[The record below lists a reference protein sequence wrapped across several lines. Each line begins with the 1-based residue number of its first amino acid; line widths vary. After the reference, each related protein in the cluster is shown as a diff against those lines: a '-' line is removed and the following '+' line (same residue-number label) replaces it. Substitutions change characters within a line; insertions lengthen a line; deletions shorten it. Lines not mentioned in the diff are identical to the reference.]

1 MPLVTGTHTIADL
14 VENTFAND
22 LVVDNIDGLNDAIQR
37 DLAMHNARV
46 ADMVSDLCEI
56 STERS
61 TVYGTNAQ
69 GEAVSK
75 DEFTRAPTQKITLGS
90 KVEFPL
96 DGFEY
101 AVGWTADYLRR
112 ATVQDMARKTIA
124 ARQAHVRRIQF
135 DVKRALFGPTNFT
148 WRDRRVDNLDLA
160 VKRLVNADSGPIP
173 NGPNGEQFN
182 AATHTHYEAIDW
194 GAANAAA
201 RIAAVQALVQDVVE
215 HGHGSDVRIYI
226 NRAQETDFRAL
237 TPNFT
242 PLPPPNITE
251 AENTQRVTGRTLDI
265 TRADNR
271 LIGYFDG
278 FPVFTKP
285 WVPANY
291 VFAFSAGDPSKTLRK
306 RVSTLASEQ
315 GLFIAGEIITHP
327 LQAQYMN
334 FVHGFGVIGRTNGA
348 ILFLGAGT
356 YAEPTF
362 TL

>member
-1 MPLVTGTHTIADL
+1 MPLMTGTHTIADL
-14 VENTFAND
+14 ASNRFSTD
-22 LVVDNIDGLNDAIQR
+22 LVVDNIDAMNDAIQA

-46 ADMVSDLCEI
+46 AEMVSDLCET

-69 GEAVSK
+69 GEAVPK
-75 DEFTRAPTQKITLGS
+75 DEFTRAPTQRITLGS

-101 AVGWTADYLRR
+101 AIGWTADYLRR
-112 ATVQDMARKTIA
+112 ATVQDMAKGTIS

-135 DVKRALFGPTNFT
+135 DVKRALFGPTNYT
-148 WRDRRVDNLDLA
+148 WRDRRVDSLDLA
-160 VKRLVNADSGPIP
+160 VKRLVNADSGPLP
-173 NGPNGEQFN
+173 QGPNGEVFN
-182 AATHTHYEAIDW
+182 AATHTHYDAIDW
-194 GAANAAA
+194 GAASAAA
-201 RIAAVQALVQDVVE
+201 KIAFVQALTQDVIE
-215 HGHGSDVRIYI
+215 HGHGNDVRIYI

-242 PLPPPNITE
+242 PLPPPNIVQG
-251 AENTQRVTGRTLDI
+251 ANVTTAVGTLDV

-271 LIGYFDG
+271 MIGYFDG
-278 FPVFTKP
+278 FPVWTKP

-291 VFAFSAGDPSKTLRK
+291 ILTFAAGDPQKTLRF
-306 RVSTLASEQ
+306 RISTLASEQ

-334 FVHGFGVIGRTNGA
+334 FVHGVGVIGRTNGA
-348 ILFLGAGT
+348 VAYLGGASYT
-356 YAEPTF
+356 EPVF
-362 TL
+362 VM